1 MYEENSGFE
10 VTAQAGRKGGWK
22 VALNPESLTV
32 TAADGS
38 ESFEISRSDAE
49 EKVEIRG
56 GSLSEP
62 FLVIRVPKQILF
74 KIGKTQAA
82 AVKQWLGP
90 PTFKGLK
97 IALKRRLKWS
107 IPIAILFIVTSL
119 PLPGDPEA
127 GIEALPFDP
136 VSAFLGVVLLGI
148 ALLAKIRPMRILFMV
163 DAFWFFLL
171 ALRVTGGV
179 IRGTSLLWLI
189 AVVFLLFAA
198 FGGIS
203 EYNRFAAMTDQ
214 TN

>member
-1 MYEENSGFE
+1 MYEESGGFE
-10 VTAQAGRKGGWK
+10 VAAQSGRKGVWK

-38 ESFEISRSDAE
+38 EFFEISRSDAD
-49 EKVEIRG
+49 EKIEIRRIG
-56 GSLSEP
+56 LSEP

-74 KIGKTQAA
+74 KMGKTQAA

-90 PTFKGLK
+90 PTFMGLK

-119 PLPGDPEA
+119 PLPGDPET
-127 GIEALPFDP
+127 GIEAVPFDP
-136 VSAFLGVVLLGI
+136 VSAFLGVVLLGM
-148 ALLAKIRPMRILFMV
+148 ALLAKIRPMRILFIV

-171 ALRVTGGV
+171 ALRVAGGV

-189 AVVFLLFAA
+189 VVVFLLFAA
-198 FGGIS
+198 FGSIS
-203 EYNRFAAMTDQ
+203 EYNRFASMTNQ
-214 TN
+214 TD

>member
-10 VTAQAGRKGGWK
+10 VTAQAGCKGVWK

-38 ESFEISRSDAE
+38 ESFKISRPDAE
-49 EKVEIRG
+49 EKVEIW
-56 GSLSEP
+56 GSNFSEP

-74 KIGKTQAA
+74 KMGKTQAA
-82 AVKQWLGP
+82 AVKQWMGP
-90 PTFKGLK
+90 PTFRGLK

-107 IPIAILFIVTSL
+107 IPIAILFIVISL

-127 GIEALPFDP
+127 GIEAVPFDP

-148 ALLAKIRPMRILFMV
+148 ALLAKIRPMRILFIV
-163 DAFWFFLL
+163 DASWFFLL
-171 ALRVTGGV
+171 ALRVTLGV

-189 AVVFLLFAA
+189 AVVILLFAA
-198 FGGIS
+198 FGSIS

-214 TN
+214 ND